1 MDLTTVSILRM
12 WLFTVALA
20 QVITAALDVEQHFYV
35 YKQLIAKFPRPP
47 PPFVFWLV
55 FSVIHDSRRVAKIV
69 EVLRTLV
76 T

>member
-1 MDLTTVSILRM
+1 MELTTVAILRM

-20 QVITAALDVEQHFYV
+20 QVITTVLDVEQHFYV
-35 YKQLIAKFPRPP
+35 DKQPHSYTSPIFC
-47 PPFVFWLV
+47 FWLV
-55 FSVIHDSRRVAKIV
+55 FNIIHDSRRVVKIV